1 MDEDVVLTV
10 LAEVD
15 DEVLLGAELAHEVLR
30 GDHADGALLRLDLFC
45 AFHGYFVRNYSA
57 LRRRGISNVTIG
69 SRPCGNVRES
79 DLGQNQI

>member
-1 MDEDVVLTV
+1 MMKHLLLT
-10 LAEVD
+10 EIY
-15 DEVLLGAELAHEVLR
+15 DEVLLGPELPHELLR

-57 LRRRGISNVTIG
+57 LRRLGISNVTIG
-69 SRPCGNVRES
+69 SRPCENVRES